1 MMLNREQIAGFFFLL
16 FDESFEFKGYKK
28 VSRRI
33 SGRSSKEKRDME
45 RSVSPS
51 KIICENNVKKLLTNV
66 GTGGIIAKSL
76 MTSRRIRLLNGEKH
90 CWFRKKDFE
99 KS

>member
-1 MMLNREQIAGFFFLL
+1 
-16 FDESFEFKGYKK
+16 
-28 VSRRI
+28 
-33 SGRSSKEKRDME
+33 ME
-45 RSVSPS
+45 RGVSPS

-90 CWFRKKDFE
+90 CWFRKKILKKVKKLLDKDKATWYSIKAVANDSTE
-99 KS
+99 H